1 MQFGI
6 FAWKLYYT
14 KTIIDFMDK
23 KFSLVPVCRS
33 PWQMCLEQ
41 IFVTHF
47 DIWPF
52 SFTDYYPKNRS
63 FFKKAD
69 KCASMKRWWAK
80 SPIWSFPDGRWR
92 QCDVSSEPFHTWVE
106 TEQSKRQPKRR
117 YITSHKDQF
126 SLATKHYSMTKKKA
140 IWDAVAAQVT
150 HHQFYRFDF
159 WNIQGATNLFKMYA
173 LGPNVGFL
181 SKIQFV

>member
-1 MQFGI
+1 
-6 FAWKLYYT
+6 
-14 KTIIDFMDK
+14 
-23 KFSLVPVCRS
+23 
-33 PWQMCLEQ
+33 
-41 IFVTHF
+41 
-47 DIWPF
+47 
-52 SFTDYYPKNRS
+52 
-63 FFKKAD
+63 
-69 KCASMKRWWAK
+69 MKRWWAK

-173 LGPNVGFL
+173 LGQNIRFL
-181 SKIQFV
+181 SKSRVLVKNTSLQFSRLNLSLMIDFRRKNWKLKEKILLYFWLEYWKILKNQVSQHIWIFVLKIEY